1 MTCLRFLDW
10 QVDIKENRDKDHL
23 INCKDSWSI
32 ELQVP
37 EISEDSASATSS
49 LENLKE
55 KATQYLTQG
64 RYTEAIQCYSE
75 SIKAAKQESLDDSQV
90 AKLYSNRALA
100 HIKNE
105 SYIKA
110 SHGDCTVDISFLP
123 SSWQNFPDHYL
134 IEGLLCRLWRMHKR
148 SDSSILLGQS
158 HCTG

>member
-10 QVDIKENRDKDHL
+10 QVDIKEKRDKDHL
-23 INCKDSWSI
+23 INCKDSWII

-37 EISEDSASATSS
+37 EISEDNASATSS
-49 LENLKE
+49 LENLEE

-75 SIKAAKQESLDDSQV
+75 SIQAAKQEGLDDSPV

-105 SYIKA
+105 SYTQA
-110 SHGDCTVDISFLP
+110 SHGNCTVDIFLFAFKLPELSRP
-123 SSWQNFPDHYL
+123 SPN
-134 IEGLLCRLWRMHKR
+134 
-148 SDSSILLGQS
+148 
-158 HCTG
+158 